1 VLRINPFEVDLT
13 FAGLIVYSRNTG
25 LHHVTSIRS
34 RTLLRERV
42 FAADY
47 TIGRR

>member
-1 VLRINPFEVDLT
+1 MNPFEVDLT
-13 FAGLIVYSRNTG
+13 FTGLIVYSRNTG

-47 TIGRR
+47 AFGRR